1 MKLATIEQIKAYKEL
16 PPKKW
21 KKTDLD
27 LRDRDR
33 GDLMFHIYYDVVI
46 KYLEA
51 RAERSGK
58 VKNSVSVNLEKSDSV
73 QA

>member
-1 MKLATIEQIKAYKEL
+1 MKLATIEQIKKYKEL

-33 GDLMFHIYYDVVI
+33 DDLMFHIYYDTVI

-51 RAERSGK
+51 RAERSAK
-58 VKNSVSVNLEKSDSV
+58 VKDSVSVNLENSE
-73 QA
+73 A